1 MLKWINRLG
10 ASLTLLFGLV
20 VLAETVVAGI
30 HTGQFFIFTPEPDHS
45 WRVSLAIIGPQ
56 LIVYF
61 LMIVLISGGIW
72 WSRKAW
78 RSPREEAVVETEVE

>member
-10 ASLTLLFGLV
+10 ASLTLLLGLV
-20 VLAETVVAGI
+20 VLAETVVVWINSGEFLPI
-30 HTGQFFIFTPEPDHS
+30 EVTDDHS
-45 WRVSLAIIGPQ
+45 WKVA
-56 LIVYF
+56 LILMLPHLIAYF

-78 RSPREEAVVETEVE
+78 RSPREEAIVETEVE